1 MRPIVFTNKHKK
13 KHFELFNGM
22 NHPHF
27 NITANIEIGPLITYC
42 KKQQLSISHSIV
54 FLIAKTANEIPEFK
68 WRIRG
73 NEIVEHNTIQP
84 SFTVHTDT
92 SDVFSFCTVNYN
104 PDSSIFLRD
113 AKNISEAMKTNPS
126 MEDEEGRDD
135 YLFLS
140 AFPWVS
146 FTSMQHAMH
155 YHPCD
160 SVPRI
165 SWGKFFNNNG
175 KLVMPISVQVHHA
188 LVDGKHVGQ
197 FYQTLESMTMTPE
210 HNLK

>member
-1 MRPIVFTNKHKK
+1 
-13 KHFELFNGM
+13 M

-27 NITANIEIGPLITYC
+27 NITANVEIEPLITYC
-42 KKQQLSISHSIV
+42 KNHQLSITHSIV
-54 FLIAKTANEIPEFK
+54 FLIAKTANEITEFK

-73 NEIVEHNTIQP
+73 ADVIEHESVQP
-84 SFTVHTDT
+84 SFTVNTDT

-104 PDSSIFLRD
+104 ANPSIFLKD
-113 AKNISEAMKTNPS
+113 AKSISESMKTNPRL
-126 MEDEEGRDD
+126 EDEEGKDD

-155 YHPCD
+155 YHPSD

-165 SWGKFFNNNG
+165 SWGKFFDNNG

-188 LVDGKHVGQ
+188 LVDGKHVGK
-197 FYQTLESMTMTPE
+197 FYKNLEIMTMQPDFF
-210 HNLK
+210 LS